1 MSTVTIGF
9 FPREQ
14 FALAAESL
22 QRIFDY
28 THIPFNLIVVDCN
41 TPKVYWQQIEQV
53 LEGRSN
59 VKVIHKDH
67 YLQANQLRNLVIQ
80 EANDDFLCFVENDVL
95 VEEGW
100 LSHLITACEK
110 QPADVAVPRIIEG
123 PLGATSIHWDPNQG
137 QVRSVQ
143 TADGVKWEIVPA
155 TDDQQLD
162 RGTHRRRIELAG
174 EAHCR
179 LYRRSVFDQ
188 VAPFDEEVIFLDHLD
203 SSLALYNAKVPVVF
217 EPKSV
222 VHFWHPYPPCADE
235 LDYFF
240 MRWDLEKSAKSLE
253 RIQKKWNLVQLY
265 GDLSFAIERNHIG
278 HLYEVREKLQTLISP
293 QESFILVDEDR
304 LNGNEIME
312 GFRTI
317 PFTENNGWY
326 WGRPTDDDMAIREFE
341 RLHQTGASAI
351 VFLWHTFWWLEYY
364 AGFHDYL
371 RQKFPCVLQN
381 DHSIAF
387 DLRS

>member
-14 FALAAESL
+14 FSLAAESL
-22 QRIFDY
+22 QRIFEY
-28 THIPFNLIVVDCN
+28 TDIPFNLIVVDCN

-53 LEGRSN
+53 LKGRSN
-59 VKVIHKDH
+59 VKVIHEDR

-80 EANDDFLCFVENDVL
+80 AAHDDFLCFIENDVL

-100 LSHLITACEK
+100 LSHLITACKE

-137 QVRSVQ
+137 QVQSVQ
-143 TADGVKWEIVPA
+143 TADGVKWEILPA
-155 TDDQQLD
+155 TGDQQLD
-162 RGTHRRRIELAG
+162 QGTHRRTIQLAG

-179 LYRRSVFDQ
+179 LYRRSVFDS
-188 VAPFDEEVIFLDHLD
+188 VAPFDEDVIFLDHLD
-203 SSLALYNAKVPVVF
+203 SSLALYNAKISVVF

-222 VHFWHPYPPCADE
+222 VHFWHPYPPCPDD

-240 MRWDLEKSAKSLE
+240 MRWDLEKSAKSLD
-253 RIQKKWNLVQLY
+253 RIQTKWNLVQLY
-265 GDLSFAIERNHIG
+265 GDLSFATERYHIG
-278 HLYEVREKLQTLISP
+278 HLYDVRKELKTLISP
-293 QESFILVDEDR
+293 QETFILVDEDR
-304 LNGNEIME
+304 LKGNELIKDL
-312 GFRTI
+312 RTI
-317 PFTENNGWY
+317 PFTERDGWY
-326 WGRPTDDDMAIREFE
+326 WGQPTDDDMAIREFE
-341 RLHQTGASAI
+341 RLHKTNVSAI
-351 VFLWHTFWWLEYY
+351 AFMWHTFWWLEYY

-381 DHSIAF
+381 DHLIVFS
-387 DLRS
+387 LR

>member
-14 FALAAESL
+14 FSLAAKSL
-22 QRIFDY
+22 ERIFEY
-28 THIPFNLIVVDCN
+28 THIPFNLIVIDCN

-59 VKVIHKDH
+59 VTVIHTDQ

-80 EANDDFLCFVENDVL
+80 KATDDFVCFVENDVL

-100 LSHLITACEK
+100 LSHLIAACEE

-123 PLGATSIHWDPNQG
+123 PLGATSIHWDKHQG
-137 QVRSVQ
+137 QVRVVQ
-143 TADGVKWEIVPA
+143 TANDIQWELLPA
-155 TDDQQLD
+155 MGDQQID
-162 RGTHRRRIELAG
+162 TGDHRRTLALAG

-179 LYRRSVFDQ
+179 LYRRSVFDRF
-188 VAPFDEEVIFLDHLD
+188 AFDEEVIYLDHLD
-203 SSLALYNAKVPVVF
+203 SSLALYDAKIPVVF

-222 VHFWHPYPPCADE
+222 VHFWHPYPPCPDD

-240 MRWDLEKSAKSLE
+240 FRWELEQSGKSLE
-253 RIQKKWNLVQLY
+253 RIQKKWNLVSLY

-278 HLYEVREKLQTLISP
+278 HLYEIREKLQSLISP
-293 QESFILVDEDR
+293 QEPFILVDEDR
-304 LNGNEIME
+304 LNGNEIIA

-317 PFTENNGWY
+317 PFTEHCGQY
-326 WGRPTDDDMAIREFE
+326 WGAPTDDQMAIREFD
-341 RLHQTGASAI
+341 RLRQMGAGAI
-351 VFLWHTFWWLEYY
+351 VFLWHTFWWLDYY
-364 AGFHDYL
+364 PGFRDYL
-371 RQKFPCVLQN
+371 YQTFPCLLQN
-381 DHSIAF
+381 DHLIAF
-387 DLRS
+387 NLR

>member
-14 FALAAESL
+14 FSLAAESL

-28 THIPFNLIVVDCN
+28 TEIPFNLIVVDCN

-53 LEGRSN
+53 LKGRSN
-59 VKVIHKDH
+59 VKVIHTDE
-67 YLQANQLRNLVIQ
+67 YLQANELRNLVIQ
-80 EANDDFLCFVENDVL
+80 EATDDFLCFVENDVL

-100 LSHLITACEK
+100 LSHLIAACEE

-123 PLGATSIHWDPNQG
+123 PLGATSVHWDKNQG
-137 QVRSVQ
+137 QVRVVQ
-143 TADGVKWEIVPA
+143 TAHGVEWELLPA
-155 TDDQQLD
+155 MGDQLID
-162 RGTHRRRIELAG
+162 TGDYRRPLALAG

-179 LYRRSVFDQ
+179 LYRRSVFDRF
-188 VAPFDEEVIFLDHLD
+188 AFDEEVIYLDHLD
-203 SSLALYNAKVPVVF
+203 SSLALYNAKIPVVF

-222 VHFWHPYPPCADE
+222 VHFWHPYPPRPHD

-240 MRWDLEKSAKSLE
+240 FRWDLEQSAKSLE
-253 RIQKKWNLVQLY
+253 IIQKKWNLVQLY
-265 GDLSFAIERNHIG
+265 GDLSFAKERNHIG
-278 HLYEVREKLQTLISP
+278 HLYKITDQLKTLISP

-304 LNGNEIME
+304 LNGNEIIK

-317 PFTENNGWY
+317 PFTERNGQY
-326 WGRPTDDDMAIREFE
+326 WGAPTDDDMAIREFE
-341 RLHQTGASAI
+341 RLQQTGASAI

-364 AGFHDYL
+364 TGFYDYL
-371 RQKFPCVLQN
+371 RQKFPCILQN
-381 DHSIAF
+381 EHLIVF